1 MAVLS
6 HRRLAS
12 DTLATVIHFAV
23 QVKMLRH
30 EHLLHMSEVF
40 LFLKEFKTIKHMR
53 HENIVQFIGIG
64 GVQDDEGRVVELFI
78 VQEMC
83 RGGTLRK
90 VVQVGCLLRVQ

>member
-1 MAVLS
+1 
-6 HRRLAS
+6 
-12 DTLATVIHFAV
+12 
-23 QVKMLRH
+23 MLRH